1 MILSK
6 FENTPNEKI
15 CFHPWSLIPLDFFNN
30 RNLKLLIAYGSLGKF
45 FHLEEFSVAL
55 QKQNIEVKLV
65 KDTDYSKGFPS
76 KKIKDWFCGNKKFKQ
91 LIRDFKPNAIF
102 VDRQTHFALHSIKSD
117 IPTFI
122 LLRGHYWQEHFW
134 GMKTL
139 GGNPITR
146 TAIWFKH
153 RITEKCFANATAI
166 LPICRYL
173 EDVVKEHYPKQNTGV
188 FLEGIDSSRWYHT
201 EKTELRHPC
210 VGLVQDANW
219 WGKTKELLV
228 LQKVL
233 EKMPE
238 VTFYWIGNGQ
248 YRQKI
253 TEKLEKFKNFKWLGR
268 LQYPDEVRA
277 FLESIDVY
285 ALITGMDLAPLTLKE
300 AQLMEKPVIAT
311 DVGGNKEMMVDKKT
325 GFLVKQG
332 NYDDIIEKLSELL
345 ENKQLASEMGKT
357 GAQFIKEQFN
367 WDLVAKNFLKIIRPY
382 VKE

>member
-1 MILSK
+1 MKIH
-6 FENTPNEKI
+6 PYEKI

-76 KKIKDWFCGNKKFKQ
+76 KKIKDWFGGNKKFKQ
-91 LIRDFKPNAIF
+91 LIKDFKPNVVF

-139 GGNPITR
+139 GGNLITR
-146 TAIWFKH
+146 TAIWFRH

-188 FLEGIDSSRWYHT
+188 FLEGINSSRWYHT
-201 EKTELRHPC
+201 EKIELRHPC

-238 VTFYWIGNGQ
+238 VTFYWVGNGQ

-332 NYDDIIEKLSELL
+332 NYDNIIEKLSELL
-345 ENKQLASEMGKT
+345 ENKQLASKMGKT

-367 WDLVAKNFLKIIRPY
+367 WDLVAKNFLKIIKPY
-382 VKE
+382 IKE